1 MNWEEA
7 RKHLYY
13 ILGLYKS
20 IGWAGTF
27 ALSITINPLVKRFE
41 SGERTQELY
50 DEIMSLE

>member
-13 ILGLYKS
+13 ILDLYRS
-20 IGWAGTF
+20 IGWTGTF
-27 ALSITINPLVKRFE
+27 ALSVTINPLVIKFE